1 MASTVIGAGI
11 TIEGEVTSDE
21 DVVVQGTLR
30 GKLVAKD
37 AVTIEH
43 GGVVEADIAAGPVSI
58 AGAVTG
64 NITSNDRVDL
74 QNGAEGRG
82 QREGHAYH
90 DRRRR
95 PVQGQRRHGRVRW
108 QHSTQRRQPPSLAA
122 ALSFADASPAPA
134 ISRSQGA
141 SRARSRARARW

>member
-37 AVTIEH
+37 AVTVEQ
-43 GGVVEADIAAGPVSI
+43 GGSVEADITSGPVSI

-64 NITSNDRVDL
+64 NISSSDRVDL
-74 QNGAEGRG
+74 QNGA
-82 QREGHAYH
+82 
-90 DRRRR
+90 
-95 PVQGQRRHGRVRW
+95 RVVGNVKATRI
-108 QHSTQRRQPPSLAA
+108 TI
-122 ALSFADASPAPA
+122 AD
-134 ISRSQGA
+134 GA
-141 SRARSRARARW
+141 QFKGNVDMDV